1 MKRSKR
7 VHFANLDV
15 NSISDN
21 KKFWQIVKPLFSN
34 KVKAKPTIKLVEN
47 NEKIDDEIEI
57 AKLFN
62 EYFVNVV
69 KKIGL
74 VTKEQS
80 AISTEK

>member
-1 MKRSKR
+1 ML
-7 VHFANLDV
+7 N
-15 NSISDN
+15 
-21 KKFWQIVKPLFSN
+21 PLFSN
-34 KVKAKPTIKLVEN
+34 KVKAKPPIKLVEN

-62 EYFVNVV
+62 EYFVNIV

-80 AISTEK
+80 AISTETSLSELEMLLQSTEIIPA

>member
-1 MKRSKR
+1 ML
-7 VHFANLDV
+7 N
-15 NSISDN
+15 
-21 KKFWQIVKPLFSN
+21 PLFSN

-62 EYFVNVV
+62 EYFVNIV

-74 VTKEQS
+74 VIKEQS
-80 AISTEK
+80 AISTETSLSELEMLLQSTEIIPA